1 MHSTTNSFASRLNAA
16 LHRARSWI
24 VLTMLLALHAGLLA
38 PAGSAYQRVWLMVHF
53 GLFLLWQPFFA
64 AEREL
69 KVFTIV
75 LLLTLTASV
84 LWVLAG
90 WMVVAWMVL
99 LLGVL
104 GGRVFTAQRARMGR
118 FYFLVAFS
126 YLLAML
132 LLWAVPTLLLPL
144 QPMPEAVALLA
155 RAFLPLLLLLLALL
169 PGGAEDEPVQVFDF
183 FYAVFVFQLVVV
195 LVLGSLALMRFTDD
209 RYFPSVALTM
219 FAFGVALFVLAIL
232 WGPRAGFGGL
242 RTYFSRYLLSVGM
255 PFELWMRR
263 IAELAEAESQAGRF
277 LQEALKE
284 IATFPWMRGGSWK
297 SEDGEGRFGETGGHA
312 ATFTEHGLELT
323 FHTNVPLSPTLFLH
337 VRLLAQ
343 VVAEFYE
350 GKRRETTLKRNA
362 YLEAVHETGA
372 RLTHD
377 MKNLLQSLYA
387 LTSAAPPPG
396 AGASDE
402 YTSLLQRQLPQLT
415 HRLHAT
421 LEQLRAP
428 DVATHDPEID
438 AADWWEDVKRRFSG
452 GDIDFEGHGGA
463 GVLLPPAL
471 FDSVLDN
478 CIDNAR
484 AKVAREP
491 GTRITVALSAAKGS
505 ATLDVRD
512 TGSAI
517 PDAVAE
523 RLMREPIARPRGEGL
538 SIGLYQAARQAVALG
553 YRLDLAS
560 NSDGAV
566 CFRLRASR

>member
-1 MHSTTNSFASRLNAA
+1 
-16 LHRARSWI
+16 
-24 VLTMLLALHAGLLA
+24 MLLALHAALLS
-38 PAGSAYQRVWLMVHF
+38 PVGGHFQRVWLMVHF
-53 GLFLLWQPFFA
+53 GLFLVWQPFFA
-64 AEREL
+64 TEREL

-75 LLLTLTASV
+75 LLLTITAAI
-84 LWVLAG
+84 LWFLSG
-90 WMVVAWMVL
+90 WMVVAWMAL

-104 GGRVFTAQRARMGR
+104 GGRVFTAKRAGAGR
-118 FYFLVAFS
+118 VYFLVAFS

-132 LLWAVPTLLLPL
+132 LLWTVPTLLLP
-144 QPMPEAVALLA
+144 QQSIPDPVALLA
-155 RAFLPLLLLLLALL
+155 RVFLPILLLVLALL
-169 PGGAEDEPVQVFDF
+169 PGGTEDEPVQVFDF

-195 LVLGSLALMRFTDD
+195 LVLGSLALMRFTGD

-232 WGPRAGFGGL
+232 WSPRSGFGGL

-263 IAELAEAESQAGRF
+263 VAELAEAESQAGRF
-277 LQEALKE
+277 LEEALKE
-284 IATFPWMRGGSWK
+284 IATFPWMRGGRWK
-297 SEDGEGRFGETGGHA
+297 SEDGDGTFGDPTGHA

-323 FHTNVPLSPTLFLH
+323 FHTNVPLSPALFLH

-343 VVAEFYE
+343 VVGEFYE
-350 GKRRETTLKRNA
+350 GKRRETALKRNA

-377 MKNLLQSLYA
+377 IKNLLQSLYA
-387 LTSAAPPPG
+387 LTSAAPEPG
-396 AGASDE
+396 SAPDE
-402 YTSLLQRQLPQLT
+402 YTQLLQRQLPQLT

-428 DVATHDPEID
+428 DVATHDPTVD
-438 AADWWEDVKRRFSG
+438 SADWWEDVKRRFAG
-452 GDIDFEGHGGA
+452 GDIQFEGDGGA

-491 GTRITVALSAAKGS
+491 GTRITVTLSAPKSGAV
-505 ATLDVRD
+505 LDVRD
-512 TGSAI
+512 NGSAI
-517 PDAVAE
+517 PDAVASK
-523 RLMREPIARPRGEGL
+523 LMREPIARPRGEGL

-553 YRLDLAS
+553 YRIDLAS

-566 CFRLRASR
+566 CFRLRVSS

>member
-1 MHSTTNSFASRLNAA
+1 MQPTTNSFPARLSAA
-16 LHRARSWI
+16 LLRARPWI
-24 VLTMLLALHAGLLA
+24 VLAMLLALHAGLLA
-38 PAGSAYQRVWLMVHF
+38 PVGSAFQRVWLMVHF

-64 AEREL
+64 TEREL

-75 LLLTLTASV
+75 MLMTLTAAI
-84 LWVLAG
+84 LWFLSG
-90 WMVVAWMVL
+90 WMIVSWMVL
-99 LLGVL
+99 MLGVL
-104 GGRVFTAQRARMGR
+104 GGRVFTAKRAGASRL
-118 FYFLVAFS
+118 YFLVAFS

-132 LLWAVPTLLLPL
+132 LLWAVPTLLLP
-144 QPMPEAVALLA
+144 QHPIPGPVSLLA
-155 RAFLPLLLLLLALL
+155 RAILPLLLLLLALL
-169 PGGAEDEPVQVFDF
+169 PGDSEDEPVQVFDF

-219 FAFGVALFVLAIL
+219 FSFGVALFVLAVL
-232 WGPRAGFGGL
+232 WSPRSGFGGL

-263 IAELAEAESQAGRF
+263 VAELAEAETQAGRF
-277 LQEALKE
+277 LEEALKE
-284 IATFPWMRGGSWK
+284 IATFPWMRGGLWK
-297 SEDGEGRFGETGGHA
+297 SEDGEGKFGETEGHA

-323 FHTNVPLSPTLFLH
+323 FYTNVPLSPALFLH

-343 VVAEFYE
+343 VVGEFYE

-377 MKNLLQSLYA
+377 IKNLLQSLYA
-387 LTSAAPPPG
+387 LTSAAPSG
-396 AGASDE
+396 SDNADE
-402 YTSLLQRQLPQLT
+402 YNSLLQRQLPQLT

-428 DVATHDPEID
+428 DVATHDPEVD
-438 AADWWEDVKRRFSG
+438 AAEWWEDVRRRFAG
-452 GDIDFEGHGGA
+452 GDITFEGPGGG

-491 GTRITVALSAAKGS
+491 GTRITIVLSVGKGG
-505 ATLDVRD
+505 AVLDVRD

-517 PDAVAE
+517 PDAVATK
-523 RLMREPIARPRGEGL
+523 LMREPLARPRGEGL

-553 YRLDLAS
+553 YRIDLAS